1 MRTLKISSD
10 EVKSGHMHAD
20 NIQASIKALKE
31 DGVVLLSGVIDVD
44 HIDRLSQKMLE
55 DVDSVEQ
62 TNGISNNWQGVR
74 PPPFHPYL
82 FSDIVF
88 NEMVITITHQIMGD
102 GVILDSYGANTA
114 FSGNEQQGVHADT
127 HQLWPNLDYIPPP
140 HCIVINVPLVDVD
153 QSNGATKVWLGT
165 HQDTRIQP
173 NNRHITEEMIAEWDA
188 KRPAEYTFSQRGDLI
203 LRDMRVWHCGMP
215 NHTDTPRPMLAMIHR
230 CEWESQ
236 WGFEV
241 QKGTEAFFQHP
252 ILRTS
257 AVYTDAPIDYLRQG
271 HSKPLAN

>member
-1 MRTLKISSD
+1 MQVLKISYD
-10 EVKSGHMHAD
+10 EIKSGQMHAD
-20 NIQASIKALKE
+20 NIQASIKALQE
-31 DGVVLLSGVIDVD
+31 DGIILLSGVIDVD
-44 HIDRLSQKMLE
+44 HIDCLGQKMLE
-55 DVDSVEQ
+55 DIDKVKQ

-88 NEMVITITHQIMGD
+88 NEMAIAVTHQIMGD
-102 GVILDSYGANTA
+102 GVTLDSYGANTA
-114 FSGNEQQGVHADT
+114 FSGSDQQGVHADT
-127 HQLWPNLDYIPPP
+127 HQLWPNLDNIPPP
-140 HCIVINVPLVDVD
+140 HCIVVNVPLVDVD
-153 QSNGATKVWLGT
+153 KSNGATKVWLGT

-173 NNRHITEEMIAEWDA
+173 KNRHITEDMTTEWNT

-230 CEWESQ
+230 CAWEPQ

-241 QKGTEAFFQHP
+241 QKGTEDFFQHP
-252 ILRTS
+252 ILQTS
-257 AVYTDAPIDYLRQG
+257 AVYIDEPIDYLRQG